1 VTAHS
6 HPAGTYVETTNG
18 SVHWG
23 WIGKTITGV
32 TIAAIIGIAGAVVTY
47 VIQNERRVI
56 AIEIMAIDTQ
66 KLLKD
71 HMATDKPESGDHVTM
86 EQFNRYQQETR
97 DAMAKLITRD
107 EMTATMS
114 RLHSDIQQTRDMVL
128 LLVQRDNLMPQNG
141 RRNQNP

>member
-1 VTAHS
+1 MAAHS

-47 VIQNERRVI
+47 VIQNERKVI
-56 AIEIMAIDTQ
+56 AIEM
-66 KLLKD
+66 LLKD
-71 HMATDKPESGDHVTM
+71 HLMVDKPESGDHVTM

-128 LLVQRDNLMPQNG
+128 LLVQRDNLVPQNG